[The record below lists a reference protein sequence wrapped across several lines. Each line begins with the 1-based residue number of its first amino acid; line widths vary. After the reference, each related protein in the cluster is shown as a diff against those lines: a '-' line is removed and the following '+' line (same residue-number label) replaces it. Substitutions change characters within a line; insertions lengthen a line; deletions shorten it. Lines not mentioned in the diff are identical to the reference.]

1 MFDVVVIGGGPAGY
15 VAAIRS
21 AQLGLKTACIE
32 EYVDVKNNPTFG
44 GTCLNV
50 GCIPS
55 KALLDSSHRYQEA
68 TSHLKIH
75 GIEVGSVDLDIPA
88 MMKRKNDIVAKLT
101 GGIGGLFAAN
111 KVTPIAGRGKVLA
124 DSKVQI
130 TDIEGKK
137 EIIESKNIIIASGSS
152 PIEIGS
158 AIFNDTNI
166 LDSTGA
172 LEIDK
177 VPETLGVIGAG
188 VIGLE
193 LGSVWARLGSKVT
206 VIEAMDDF
214 LFMADKEVAKETFK
228 DFKKQG
234 LDIRLG
240 CKLTSSKSLKNSVKI
255 TYENNGSS
263 ENMEFEKL
271 IVAVGRKPN
280 TSDIF
285 EEDCGISLDEKGFI
299 SVNQNCQTDVKN
311 IWAIGDVVRGP
322 MLAHKGSEE
331 GIMVAERIA
340 GKHAEMNYDLVPSV
354 IYTHPEI
361 AWVGKNEEE
370 LKNDNIE
377 YKVGKFPFAASGRA
391 LAVEQSVGFVKLL
404 TDAKT
409 DTIIGVH
416 VFGPSA
422 AEIVQQA
429 LISMEFGASSEDL
442 GLTIFSHPTVSE
454 ALHEAALSVSNQA
467 IHIGN
472 KRK

>member
-1 MFDVVVIGGGPAGY
+1 MYDVIVIGGGPAGY

-21 AQLGLKTACIE
+21 AQLGLKTACVE
-32 EYVDVKNNPTFG
+32 EFIDDSGNAVFG

-55 KALLDSSHRYQEA
+55 KALLDSSHRYYEA
-68 TSHLKIH
+68 SGHLNTH
-75 GIEVGSVDLDIPA
+75 GINIEKVELDLSA
-88 MMKRKNDIVAKLT
+88 MMDRKNGIVKKLT

-111 KVTPIAGRGKVLA
+111 KVTPISGRGKVVA
-124 DSKVQI
+124 GNNVEI
-130 TDIEGKK
+130 TK
-137 EIIESKNIIIASGSS
+137 EDGSSEVVNAKNIIIATGSS
-152 PIEIGS
+152 PIEIS
-158 AIFNDTNI
+158 AAEFNNNI
-166 LDSTGA
+166 VDSTGA
-172 LEIDK
+172 LEFTE
-177 VPETLGVIGAG
+177 VPKTLGVIGAG

-206 VIEAMDDF
+206 VVEAMDDF
-214 LFMADKEVAKETFK
+214 LFMADKEIAKDSLKE
-228 DFKKQG
+228 FKKQG
-234 LDIRLG
+234 LDIKLG
-240 CKLTSSKSLKNSVKI
+240 SRLTSSKNLKKSVKI
-255 TYENNGSS
+255 SYENSS
-263 ENMEFEKL
+263 GTEEMEFDKL
-271 IVAVGRKPN
+271 VVAVGRKPN
-280 TSDIF
+280 IENVFS
-285 EEDCGISLDEKGFI
+285 EDSGVHLDDRGFI
-299 SVNQNCQTDVKN
+299 SVDNHCQTNASNV
-311 IWAIGDVVRGP
+311 WAIGDVVRGP

-370 LKNDNIE
+370 LNAENIE

-391 LAVEQSVGFVKLL
+391 LAVDQSTGFVKLIS
-404 TDAKT
+404 DATT
-409 DTIIGVH
+409 DTILGVH

-454 ALHEAALSVSNQA
+454 ALHEAALAVNNEA